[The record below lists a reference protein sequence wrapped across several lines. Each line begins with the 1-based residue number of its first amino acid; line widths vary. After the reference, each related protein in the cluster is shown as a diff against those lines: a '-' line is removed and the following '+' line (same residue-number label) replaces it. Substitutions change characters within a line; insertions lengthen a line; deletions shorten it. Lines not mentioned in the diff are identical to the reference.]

1 MLSDK
6 NNHKISSVLFCCK
19 TLLKLSKIESDI
31 TFEPEEVDRSS
42 IKQYLKELSKVHKV
56 KARLDRIN
64 FDKLKELKAPIS
76 YERKDG
82 SFSILA
88 GVSEGKALI
97 QRFNDIAPKVIPLEE
112 LASDATGFVIKIETA
127 AFNFDIKW
135 FILEFLRFKNVFT
148 EILVFS
154 LFLQVL
160 ALILPLFFQV
170 VMDKVLVHNALSTLD
185 VLVFLLV
192 IVGIFEVVL
201 KGLREYLLA
210 QTTTKIDLKLGSK
223 LLDHLLKLPL
233 AYFKSR
239 QVGAIVMRV
248 RELDS
253 IRNLI
258 TSSALTLLVDVSF
271 LFVFIGVMFYL
282 SPFLTCI
289 VLASLPLY
297 FFIGYVTSPLL
308 KERIEKQFSSGAKNI
323 AFLTESV
330 RGVETVKS
338 LAVEPAFNV
347 KWEHQTEELVTAN
360 FKRQSLQAATNQSV
374 SLVQKVVSA
383 LIIWLGA
390 MDVIS
395 LEMTIGQLVAFNMMV
410 SHINQPISKLIE
422 LWQQFIQARVAIDNL
437 AEVVNLPTEVEQE
450 QRALDLKLSGN
461 IEFRNVCFRY
471 QPQSPL
477 TIQNLSF
484 DIKVGQSIG
493 IVGAS
498 GSGKSTISRLI
509 QKLYVAEGGDIAI
522 DGYSLKALDAAQL
535 RNCIGIVMQEN
546 FLFNQSVR
554 DNISVRLPSARLEQV
569 IEAAKLAGAH
579 DFIMKLSRGY
589 DTVLAEGGSSLS
601 GGQRQRVAIA
611 RALLTQPSILIFDE
625 ATSALDDESQE
636 VIQNNMALISKGR
649 TVITIAHRLST
660 IKSSDRIM
668 VIDKG
673 QLIEQGSHTQL
684 LSYDSQY
691 KKLWNLQKELK
702 IEAMDETQQ

>member
-1 MLSDK
+1 MLSNNK
-6 NNHKISSVLFCCK
+6 NHIIDSVLFCTR
-19 TLLKLSKIESDI
+19 TLLRLSKIESDI
-31 TFEPEEVDRSS
+31 AFSS
-42 IKQYLKELSKVHKV
+42 TEIDKKSLKSYLSVVSKSHKV
-56 KARLDRIN
+56 KARLK
-64 FDKLKELKAPIS
+64 KLSFSKLNTLKAPIS
-76 YERKDG
+76 YERLDG

-88 GVSEGKALI
+88 GISEGKALV
-97 QRFNDIAPKVIPLEE
+97 QRADEIAPQVITVEE
-112 LASDATGFVIKIETA
+112 LIADATGYVITIETK
-127 AFNFDIKW
+127 AFSFDITW
-135 FILEFLRFKNVFT
+135 FVPEFLKHKSVLS
-148 EILVFS
+148 EIIIFS

-185 VLVFLLV
+185 VLVFVLV
-192 IVGIFEVVL
+192 IVGLFEVIL

-223 LLDHLLKLPL
+223 LLNHLVKLPL

-239 QVGAIVMRV
+239 QVGAIVTRV

-282 SPFLTCI
+282 SPFLTSI
-289 VLASLPLY
+289 VLASFPIY
-297 FFIGYVTSPLL
+297 FLIGYVTSPLL
-308 KERIEKQFSSGAKNI
+308 KKRIEKQFACGAKNI

-338 LAVEPAFNV
+338 LAVEPSFNV
-347 KWEHQTEELVTAN
+347 KWEGQTEELVTAN

-374 SLVQKVVSA
+374 TLIQKVISA
-383 LIIWLGA
+383 LIIWFGA

-422 LWQQFIQARVAIDNL
+422 LWQEFIQARVAVDNL

-450 QRALDLKLSGN
+450 QKMLPVELKGN
-461 IEFRNVCFRY
+461 IQFKNICFRY

-477 TIQNLSF
+477 VIDSLSF
-484 DIKVGQSIG
+484 EIKSGQSIG

-509 QKLYVAEGGDIAI
+509 QKLYVAESGDIAI
-522 DGYSLKALDAAQL
+522 DGYSLSALDASQL
-535 RNCIGIVMQEN
+535 RKNIGIVMQEN
-546 FLFNQSVR
+546 FLFNQTVR
-554 DNISVRLPSARLEQV
+554 ENISVRFPSANLEQV

-579 DFIMKLSRGY
+579 EFIMRLSRGY

-601 GGQRQRVAIA
+601 GGQKQRIAIA
-611 RALLTQPSILIFDE
+611 RALLIQPSILIFDE

-636 VIQNNMALISKGR
+636 IIQKNMAKIAEGR

-660 IKSSDRIM
+660 IKNCDQIM
-668 VIDKG
+668 VINQG
-673 QLIEQGSHTQL
+673 QLAEQGNHSYL
-684 LSYDSQY
+684 LSYESQY
-691 KKLWNLQKELK
+691 KKLWSLQQELK
-702 IEAMDETQQ
+702 AEC